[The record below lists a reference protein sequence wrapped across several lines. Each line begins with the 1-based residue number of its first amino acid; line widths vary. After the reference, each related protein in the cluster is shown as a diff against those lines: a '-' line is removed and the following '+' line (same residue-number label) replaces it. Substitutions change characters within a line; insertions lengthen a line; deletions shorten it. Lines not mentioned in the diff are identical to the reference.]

1 MGHSTYAGYSSS
13 SKSRKEKQRSE
24 EARLKGKR
32 TGCKSDCEKSV
43 ESFLPCAEEVMAVE
57 VSDTVPVVAFGFP
70 VPLFHSREF
79 EVPWFSLDKREL
91 IERKGKVKPG
101 RGRGKTRGKRKGYF

>member
-1 MGHSTYAGYSSS
+1 MGSVHVTSELALQID
-13 SKSRKEKQRSE
+13 QRQP
-24 EARLKGKR
+24 
-32 TGCKSDCEKSV
+32 
-43 ESFLPCAEEVMAVE
+43 SFQVTCIY
-57 VSDTVPVVAFGFP
+57 TC
-70 VPLFHSREF
+70 REF